1 MMLGKELLAKAVD
14 RQASGCCRCRRLN
27 DRRVVCLVS
36 MRMNLKR
43 IFGNPERVRA
53 LVGRSER
60 GNKSG

>member
-1 MMLGKELLAKAVD
+1 MLGKELLAKAVD
-14 RQASGCCRCRRLN
+14 RQASGCCRCCRF